1 MQLDDVDYE
10 SLTHIFSFIVKLN
23 NIKML
28 QHAFASCKNISEVLI
43 TYDRRRII
51 EPLSFHDMV
60 NLVDIQRKPLS
71 LAEYIKNREITFT
84 ISHKLLE
91 ENTLWN
97 KRNNVLK
104 VIQTFKNDTSPHSDL
119 VCKLTNRP
127 TRRMRLIK
135 SIPAKTHISGILIY
149 IM

>member
-10 SLTHIFSFIVKLN
+10 SLTHIFSFIVKLH

-28 QHAFASCKNISEVLI
+28 KHVFASCKNISEVLI

-60 NLVDIQRKPLS
+60 NLVDIQQKPLS
-71 LAEYIKNREITFT
+71 LAEYIKNHKITFT

-91 ENTLWN
+91 
-97 KRNNVLK
+97 
-104 VIQTFKNDTSPHSDL
+104 
-119 VCKLTNRP
+119 
-127 TRRMRLIK
+127 
-135 SIPAKTHISGILIY
+135 KTHCGTNEK
-149 IM
+149 MC